1 MSVQNTAMTG
11 LKAAAIDLQVTGNNI
26 ANSGTY
32 GFKQSRT
39 EFADLFYA
47 GSSQL
52 QVGNGVQVS
61 SISQDFSNS
70 GFSVTGGAYDMA
82 LANDGFFCLKGASGE
97 GSSYTRT
104 GNFSLDNQ
112 GYMVAP
118 GGEKLQGFE
127 AVNGVISSSMNDIQ
141 VQFSQVS
148 APEPTTTVD
157 IAMNFDSS
165 SPVIGAAFD
174 SADSATYNSRTSMSI
189 FDSLGATHIMN
200 TYFAKTAD
208 NSWDV
213 HAEVDGTV
221 IGSGTATFTDAG
233 VFSAQ
238 AGLSALTFNPGGGAA
253 PNQPIDITLGTAT
266 QYGDDTIVHR
276 LNADGFSAGTPGN
289 VNIDQDGV
297 ISVIYSN
304 GVVRPVSQVAVA
316 KFDNPQGLYANGKS
330 SWGETNS
337 SGVAL
342 ITQTNSDSAVKS
354 GSLENSNVDLT
365 DQLVRLITAQRSF
378 QANAQS
384 VKAGDT
390 IAQTIINIA

>member
-1 MSVQNTAMTG
+1 M
-11 LKAAAIDLQVTGNNI
+11 
-26 ANSGTY
+26 
-32 GFKQSRT
+32 
-39 EFADLFYA
+39 
-47 GSSQL
+47 
-52 QVGNGVQVS
+52 
-61 SISQDFSNS
+61 
-70 GFSVTGGAYDMA
+70 
-82 LANDGFFCLKGASGE
+82 
-97 GSSYTRT
+97 
-104 GNFSLDNQ
+104 
-112 GYMVAP
+112 
-118 GGEKLQGFE
+118 
-127 AVNGVISSSMNDIQ
+127 
-141 VQFSQVS
+141 
-148 APEPTTTVD
+148 
-157 IAMNFDSS
+157 
-165 SPVIGAAFD
+165 
-174 SADSATYNSRTSMSI
+174 
-189 FDSLGATHIMN
+189 
-200 TYFAKTAD
+200 
-208 NSWDV
+208 
-213 HAEVDGTV
+213 
-221 IGSGTATFTDAG
+221 
-233 VFSAQ
+233 FSAQ

-253 PNQPIDITLGTAT
+253 PNQPVDITLGTAT

-342 ITQTNSDSAVKS
+342 ITQTNSDSAIKS